1 MGFFLIHKENMYRKA
16 FPNGKDVRQYG
27 WLRPARCIPV
37 AALVEPRRAA
47 PAGAR
52 KALPGNP
59 AALAGAQRPLRV
71 PSSIGEVLLCSG
83 GSGALPGCGA
93 SRVCAAG
100 LPAEKAGW
108 ERG

>member
-1 MGFFLIHKENMYRKA
+1 M
-16 FPNGKDVRQYG
+16 
-27 WLRPARCIPV
+27 
-37 AALVEPRRAA
+37 AAASAVHSSGSAGGAAQSGPGGSLLSAA
-47 PAGAR
+47 PAA
-52 KALPGNP
+52 KALPRNP